1 MFKRLALW
9 ILFVVLLILS
19 WRPVFDLWSNE
30 LDRTINA
37 DLDSNIRAVMK
48 FAGPHLQ
55 DCKHCSAMNSK
66 FDHDSTS
73 TREFPAWIN
82 GAEED
87 NLPFTRRVQRDIW
100 LHQHPRNCSDAKF
113 LAHWHETSSSVGVG
127 SDMVSMAGMLGAA
140 IIENRFLITHG
151 AKHKGC
157 AGSSHGR
164 WSCYFVPEASEECIT
179 RALQLSMQ
187 EEARREG
194 IVKDFSG
201 DQWNL
206 VPSLEKQSCRP
217 WMPRPMVSI
226 HVRQEDKGREMEI
239 IPFHEYMKLANSL
252 CRRFPDV
259 KSVWLSTE
267 MEDVMEESEQYK
279 DWNFYYTSFV
289 NLLIAG
295 ECDLFVGVLGSTWSY
310 VLDGLRMT
318 NGKVT
323 SGVLT
328 VNPINSLLI

>member
-1 MFKRLALW
+1 MGMEREHTPLLAYKIPTRTRQFLTSGWIGLVQNFLVLASQIPKMTACYSTSKMFKRLALW

-206 VPSLEKQSCRP
+206 VPSSWGEP
-217 WMPRPMVSI
+217 WKAMQPTV
-226 HVRQEDKGREMEI
+226 E
-239 IPFHEYMKLANSL
+239 
-252 CRRFPDV
+252 
-259 KSVWLSTE
+259 
-267 MEDVMEESEQYK
+267 
-279 DWNFYYTSFV
+279 
-289 NLLIAG
+289 
-295 ECDLFVGVLGSTWSY
+295 
-310 VLDGLRMT
+310 LDGKL
-318 NGKVT
+318 
-323 SGVLT
+323 
-328 VNPINSLLI
+328 VNHNANHRRWWRAQASL